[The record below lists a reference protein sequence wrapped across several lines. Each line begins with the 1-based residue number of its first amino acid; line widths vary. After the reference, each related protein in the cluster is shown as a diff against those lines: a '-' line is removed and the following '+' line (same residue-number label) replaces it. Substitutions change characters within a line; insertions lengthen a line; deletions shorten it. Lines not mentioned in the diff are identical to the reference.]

1 MPPTLLGR
9 RWPANSIV
17 WSTDGALLAVIA
29 PHGVDI
35 REGEKLEQVQPD
47 TSLLQGLPCIA
58 ASFHGARLLSCIA
71 TEICCSMQVAHLD
84 LPNVVAV
91 AFSPKSTYLTT
102 FQRPQPAAGN
112 TEKNLK
118 VTLSPPNCHFHK
130 VWLPCP
136 KNSGVE
142 SNIAFSNQVQSCV
155 EVGDVDQCSFLKASC
170 VPHVPAAGLALE
182 EEGCSHAAIP
192 EELQQGHMA
201 SHLLHRG

>member
-1 MPPTLLGR
+1 MPNTRLSR

-47 TSLLQGLPCIA
+47 TSSLSKFALHCCLPSCGARLLPCIA
-58 ASFHGARLLSCIA
+58 I
-71 TEICCSMQVAHLD
+71 EICCNMQVAHLD

-118 VTLSPPNCHFHK
+118 VPSPRCTATPTTAG
-130 VWLPCP
+130 CP
-136 KNSGVE
+136 ALGRPGIDGYIV
-142 SNIAFSNQVQSCV
+142 FSNKGSIAML
-155 EVGDVDQCSFLKASC
+155 SR
-170 VPHVPAAGLALE
+170 ALLTDT
-182 EEGCSHAAIP
+182 GSSS
-192 EELQQGHMA
+192 G
-201 SHLLHRG
+201 